1 MSGAVSQESW
11 EILQNLLREE
21 KTEELR
27 QILETLSPGELA
39 RALSRL
45 DDELQFALLTSLHP
59 ETAADLIEELDDAQG
74 SDLVEDLPADQA
86 AAILEEMESDHRA
99 DILSEMTDDDAQA
112 ILSHMDPEEAAD
124 IRTLMNYPSDTAGG
138 IMVTEFVMYPSHLT
152 VGDVL
157 NDLHANATTYSDY
170 GVQYAYV
177 ASEHGRLIGVLRLRD
192 LVLSPNETPIMSV
205 MIVNPI
211 YLLVDATLDELDDY
225 FERYH
230 FVGFPVTDE
239 DGHMMGVVR
248 RSDFEEAFSERVEKA
263 FMQFSGIIGG
273 DELRSM
279 PLRSRAVRRFAWLA
293 VNLVLSVMAA
303 SVILLFEGLIAAIT
317 IVAAVMPI
325 VCNMSGCAGNQSIAV
340 SIREMALGLIQPRDL
355 AHVVRKEVQVA
366 VINGIGLGVMLGGII
381 MLLALFTDHDARI
394 GLVVGAA
401 LALNTLFSTALGG
414 SIPLILRRLHVD
426 PALAAAPLL
435 TTMTDMMS
443 FMLVLSFTWAVFM

>member
-11 EILQNLLREE
+11 EILENLLREE

-192 LVLSPNETPIMSV
+192 LVLSPNETPIIRV
-205 MIVNPI
+205 MIGTPI
-211 YLLVDATLDELDDY
+211 YLLVDATLDELTTILS
-225 FERYH
+225 
-230 FVGFPVTDE
+230 VIILSGFP
-239 DGHMMGVVR
+239 
-248 RSDFEEAFSERVEKA
+248 
-263 FMQFSGIIGG
+263 
-273 DELRSM
+273 
-279 PLRSRAVRRFAWLA
+279 
-293 VNLVLSVMAA
+293 
-303 SVILLFEGLIAAIT
+303 
-317 IVAAVMPI
+317 
-325 VCNMSGCAGNQSIAV
+325 
-340 SIREMALGLIQPRDL
+340 
-355 AHVVRKEVQVA
+355 
-366 VINGIGLGVMLGGII
+366 
-381 MLLALFTDHDARI
+381 
-394 GLVVGAA
+394 
-401 LALNTLFSTALGG
+401 
-414 SIPLILRRLHVD
+414 
-426 PALAAAPLL
+426 
-435 TTMTDMMS
+435 
-443 FMLVLSFTWAVFM
+443 